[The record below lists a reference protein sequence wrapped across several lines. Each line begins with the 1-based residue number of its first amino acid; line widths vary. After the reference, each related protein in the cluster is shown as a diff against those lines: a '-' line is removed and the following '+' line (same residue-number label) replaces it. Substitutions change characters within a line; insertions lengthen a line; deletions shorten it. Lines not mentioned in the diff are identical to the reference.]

1 MDFAI
6 FFQLFQQPQL
16 RNIAV
21 HSYANIGEYLSIF
34 QKAFLDPR
42 EHLLQLVHEVT
53 DVIRRDIHSLGSLG
67 EGL

>member
-6 FFQLFQQPQL
+6 FLQLFQQPQL

-34 QKAFLDPR
+34 QKTFLYPR
-42 EHLLQLVHEVT
+42 EHILQLVDQVT
-53 DVIRRDIHSLGSLG
+53 NVIRRDIHSLGSLG